1 MDTIASALAELSFGK
16 AQTFRNLTLFPL
28 IGTAPAEPGYL
39 TLDEALERRVARVT
53 EVSESGTV
61 PELRFDNGALQ
72 PVLLVDGEELV
83 GAKQNRVLNLTILV
97 GGGKSVR
104 IPVSCVEQGRW
115 AYRSREFSGANRNLF
130 AKARA
135 KKMARVSVSLACTGS
150 RRGDQ
155 GEVWSDIQ
163 VKFSRMCEASP
174 SMAVGD
180 LYEARSTS
188 IQSYVGAFKAAPLQR
203 GAVFAVDGKVV
214 GLDLFDAPAT
224 FAKLL
229 EKLVTSYAVDALERE
244 TDTQTPSEAA
254 VRQFLE
260 RMKAAVA
267 EKYPAIA
274 EGEDVRLSAPGLS
287 GGALVSDGRLVH
299 LAAFEVTETA
309 GSHSTVQL

>member
-1 MDTIASALAELSFGK
+1 MDAIASALAGLALGK
-16 AQTFRNLTLFPL
+16 PQTFKNLTLFPL
-28 IGTAPAEPGYL
+28 VGTVETQAGYL
-39 TLDEALERRVARVT
+39 TLDEALQSEVARVT
-53 EVSESGTV
+53 EVSEAGTV
-61 PELRFDNGALQ
+61 PELRFDNSAPQ

-115 AYRSREFSGANRNLF
+115 SYRSRDFSGANRNLF

-135 KKMARVSVSLACTGS
+135 KKMARVSESLARTGS

-163 VKFSRMCEASP
+163 VKFCAMDASSP

-188 IQSYVGAFKAAPLQR
+188 IRDYVGAFKAGPLQR
-203 GAVFAVDGKVV
+203 GGVFAVDGKVV
-214 GLDLFDAPAT
+214 GLELFDAPAT

-229 EKLVTSYAVDALERE
+229 EKLVTSYVVDALEE
-244 TDTQTPSEAA
+244 QKDTPAPPEAA
-254 VRQFLE
+254 ARQFIE
-260 RMKAAVA
+260 RMKAAAA

-274 EGEDVRLSAPGLS
+274 EGEDLRLSAPGLA
-287 GGALVSDGRLVH
+287 GGALVADGRLVH
-299 LAAFEVTETA
+299 LAAFEVPQVA
-309 GSHSTVQL
+309 AA